1 MSLHGDPVSGGTM
14 TTPPTPSTLPVFT
27 NEKTET
33 RIMSRKL
40 GERVP
45 SLGQAQTPT
54 PCCLG
59 RC

>member
-1 MSLHGDPVSGGTM
+1 M
-14 TTPPTPSTLPVFT
+14 TTPPLTPSPLPVFT

-45 SLGQAQTPT
+45 SLGQARNPT